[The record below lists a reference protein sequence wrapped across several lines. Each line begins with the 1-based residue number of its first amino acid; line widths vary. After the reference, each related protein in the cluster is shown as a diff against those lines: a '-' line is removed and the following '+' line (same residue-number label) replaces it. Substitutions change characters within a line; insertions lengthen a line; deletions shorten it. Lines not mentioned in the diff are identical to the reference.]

1 MRTQL
6 TEFPL
11 CAEWT
16 FDEEGLEGKRI
27 GFIQEQL
34 LHSVCGLHDTCYTGG
49 VGGLQDNQ
57 ISKHARHCLSIYV
70 GTSRHSDTIGGTE
83 TAEGCATIFGRPL

>member
-16 FDEEGLEGKRI
+16 FDEEGLEGEELASYRSSCCTQSVVSMI
-27 GFIQEQL
+27 HVIQ
-34 LHSVCGLHDTCYTGG
+34 G

-57 ISKHARHCLSIYV
+57 ISKHAHHCLSIYV